1 MHKSTFFTG
10 QPIFSQLLKFIP
22 RDKISTISTK
32 HNSDR
37 YCKRYN
43 TYDHL
48 VTLLYSILNNCTS
61 LRETTT
67 GLLAWEHRLQHI
79 GLKHHPRRS
88 TLSDANNR
96 RSAVVFE
103 DIYMALLEKYS
114 HFLPDSRSKKRSS
127 LYIFDSTS
135 ITLFQEV
142 LRCSGLAPVNGR
154 QKGGI
159 KVHTLIKSDQD
170 VPCFIKFSSAVANDS
185 QFLKELEL
193 PAGSV
198 ILFDRGYF
206 DYSTFND
213 FTKKKIV
220 WVTRRRSQSVFKV
233 MAARVVTKEDQN
245 AGVLTDQL
253 IILGHNNKGR
263 VMVKSRLIRF
273 KDTCGKVY
281 EFVTNNLRMSPLTI
295 AQLYKQRWQIE
306 ILFKRLKQNYPLKYF
321 LGNSENAIKIQIWCT
336 LIVDLILKLIK
347 NQAAKKWSFSNL
359 AAMIR
364 LHLMTYIDLFAFLR
378 SPERAL
384 LKFCYKNNQ
393 TTFPLLF
400 DT

>member
-233 MAARVVTKEDQN
+233 MDARVVTKEDQN